1 MAVLGIGTR
10 CGLLFAL
17 VLGCLLTP
25 CTRAQQ
31 INEYQMKAAYL
42 YNFAKFVEWPAQ
54 AFKNPH
60 DPISICVLGQN
71 PMFHTLEEVVN
82 GETIEDRKLI
92 VRTVSDLDQVSSCHI
107 LFIGSSDRKY
117 LRSILRDLKL
127 TGVLTVGDAEGF
139 AAEGGVANFKLEG
152 NKVRIEI
159 NTSAAEQQRLRISPK
174 LLSLA
179 QIVKSK
185 SEAK

>member
-1 MAVLGIGTR
+1 
-10 CGLLFAL
+10 
-17 VLGCLLTP
+17 
-25 CTRAQQ
+25 
-31 INEYQMKAAYL
+31 
-42 YNFAKFVEWPAQ
+42 
-54 AFKNPH
+54 
-60 DPISICVLGQN
+60 
-71 PMFHTLEEVVN
+71 MFHTLEEVVN

-92 VRTVSDLDQVSSCHI
+92 VRTVSDLDQVSNCHI

-127 TGVLTVGDAEGF
+127 TGVLTVGDTEGF

>member
-1 MAVLGIGTR
+1 MAVLSFGRYGFV
-10 CGLLFAL
+10 FAF

-25 CTRAQQ
+25 GAHAQQ

-82 GETIEDRKLI
+82 GETIENRKLI
-92 VRTVSDLDQVSSCHI
+92 VRMVPGLDQVGTCHI
-107 LFIGSSDRKY
+107 LYIGSSDRKY

-127 TGVLTVGDAEGF
+127 TGILTVGEAEGF
-139 AAEGGVANFKLEG
+139 AVEGGVANFKLEG

-159 NTSAAEQQRLRISPK
+159 NASAAEEQRLRISPK

-185 SEAK
+185 GATK

>member
-1 MAVLGIGTR
+1 MAVLGFGTR

-17 VLGCLLTP
+17 VLECVITP
-25 CTRAQQ
+25 YACAQQ

-92 VRTVSDLDQVSSCHI
+92 VRTVSDLDQVSNCHI
-107 LFIGSSDRKY
+107 LYIGSSDRKY
-117 LRSILRDLKL
+117 LRAILRDFKV
-127 TGVLTVGDAEGF
+127 TGILTVGEAEGF

-159 NTSAAEQQRLRISPK
+159 NTNAAEEQRLRISPK

-179 QIVKSK
+179 QIVKGK
-185 SEAK
+185 GAAK